1 MSLSEILFERDCLLL
16 KNEDLTIN
24 ECLVFILLVGGFNM
38 GTFEILVGSASIGSF
53 IVAIIALI
61 KVSKVEK
68 VISNKAKQIVENTNI
83 ENGSIVQSGRDY
95 RSK

>member
-1 MSLSEILFERDCLLL
+1 
-16 KNEDLTIN
+16 
-24 ECLVFILLVGGFNM
+24 M